1 MTSKVPA
8 SIQSIS
14 EFLTKARSLVAQMN
28 LEEKATLLSGD
39 GWWKTHGI
47 ARLGIPSIMMTDG
60 PHGLR
65 KVTSA
70 GLSTSVPATCFPTAS
85 ALASSWNTQLLENV
99 GVSLATEAQAND
111 IQIIL
116 GPGINMKRSPLGG
129 RNFEYFSEDPLL
141 AGKLAAAYINGVQS
155 QGVGTS
161 LKHFA
166 ANNQEFERMVTDS
179 ILDER
184 TLHEIYFSAFE
195 IAIKESQP
203 WSVMCS
209 YNKINGVQASENRLL
224 LREILKDQW
233 GLTGFVVSDWGAVV
247 NRVAGVNAG
256 LHLEMPGSGE
266 YNRKKIVAA
275 IESGEIQVAQLDRI
289 VSEFLAIL
297 LLADQNRRADV
308 NANLAQHHLLARSS
322 AAESMVLLKNADQI
336 LPLDFSSISK
346 LAVIGTFAKYPRYQ
360 GAGSSQVNPTQVL
373 SPYDELAKS
382 VGEKISLVY
391 SEGYGPEGVVSD
403 DLIQEACDYARTAD
417 ATIIFAGLPDSYE
430 SEGFDRS
437 SLGMPEGH
445 NKLIE
450 SVSQVQPNVIVV
462 LMNGSAASLPWE
474 PKVKAIL
481 EAWLGGQAVG
491 GAVADVLTGRV
502 NPSGKLS
509 ETFPFRLEDTPVYPE
524 FPATNKEAVYGEGL
538 FIGYRH
544 YDKRGIAPHFPFG
557 FGLSFTTFAYS
568 GVQVS
573 PARLD
578 ATGVTVVQA
587 TIKNTGKVAGKE
599 IVQLYIREQKAKLVR
614 PEKEL
619 KAFAKVAL
627 NPGEEKMVRFE
638 LDRKAFAYFDVS
650 IHNWNVNPGKFDI
663 LIGPS
668 SNSLPLHSTI
678 EIQVEQSVHPQLKP
692 SSLLKEFR
700 DHPNGNEFFD
710 ELIGAFRLLETDEP
724 TENARTPEQE
734 AARKKSDMAT
744 MAFLNDMPANK
755 AMAFSEGRFSEERL
769 NEILRQSNS
778 PAMPAH
784 KH

>member
-1 MTSKVPA
+1 
-8 SIQSIS
+8 
-14 EFLTKARSLVAQMN
+14 
-28 LEEKATLLSGD
+28 
-39 GWWKTHGI
+39 
-47 ARLGIPSIMMTDG
+47 
-60 PHGLR
+60 
-65 KVTSA
+65 
-70 GLSTSVPATCFPTAS
+70 
-85 ALASSWNTQLLENV
+85 
-99 GVSLATEAQAND
+99 
-111 IQIIL
+111 
-116 GPGINMKRSPLGG
+116 
-129 RNFEYFSEDPLL
+129 
-141 AGKLAAAYINGVQS
+141 
-155 QGVGTS
+155 
-161 LKHFA
+161 
-166 ANNQEFERMVTDS
+166 
-179 ILDER
+179 
-184 TLHEIYFSAFE
+184 
-195 IAIKESQP
+195 
-203 WSVMCS
+203 
-209 YNKINGVQASENRLL
+209 
-224 LREILKDQW
+224 
-233 GLTGFVVSDWGAVV
+233 
-247 NRVAGVNAG
+247 
-256 LHLEMPGSGE
+256 
-266 YNRKKIVAA
+266 
-275 IESGEIQVAQLDRI
+275 
-289 VSEFLAIL
+289 
-297 LLADQNRRADV
+297 
-308 NANLAQHHLLARSS
+308 
-322 AAESMVLLKNADQI
+322 
-336 LPLDFSSISK
+336 
-346 LAVIGTFAKYPRYQ
+346 
-360 GAGSSQVNPTQVL
+360 
-373 SPYDELAKS
+373 
-382 VGEKISLVY
+382 
-391 SEGYGPEGVVSD
+391 
-403 DLIQEACDYARTAD
+403 
-417 ATIIFAGLPDSYE
+417 
-430 SEGFDRS
+430 
-437 SLGMPEGH
+437 
-445 NKLIE
+445 
-450 SVSQVQPNVIVV
+450 
-462 LMNGSAASLPWE
+462 
-474 PKVKAIL
+474 VKAIL